1 MTAKEHLQS
10 VYSIQQKI
18 KRLQNRREDLRAD
31 LYSIGSPTG
40 QLDSER
46 VQTSISG
53 DRMAE
58 LVARVDEVERDI
70 VAELKDLIVAKD
82 KISQEIE
89 RVPNENYKQLLFD
102 RYILCLKWEKIAL
115 DRDKGIR
122 WIYRMHGKAL
132 NSFEKVWDSH

>member
-18 KRLQNRREDLRAD
+18 RRLQNRREDLRAD

-58 LVARVDEVERDI
+58 LVARVDEAERDI

-132 NSFEKVWDSH
+132 NSFEKVWNSH

>member
-70 VAELKDLIVAKD
+70 VAEIGELTEQKQ
-82 KISQEIE
+82 KIIAEIE
-89 RVPNENYKQLLFD
+89 RVPKESYKNLLFR
-102 RYILCLKWEKIAL
+102 RYVLCEKWEKIAVDL
-115 DRDKGIR
+115 DKSVR
-122 WIYRMHGKAL
+122 WIYSMHGLALKA
-132 NSFEKVWDSH
+132 FEKTMK